1 MRPTIHPQVHAMRDH
16 PAHNVPLLG
25 ASWAARLSQVL
36 LIRHQKHVVINISV
50 ILRQT
55 FERNGDA
62 AGKRCWPILSA
73 GRQPLPKGQTRKGT
87 LLSEDSISNSD
98 FQNVQKKHHSWQ
110 HRHHQPFSQELLTKY
125 IWSWARHMAVGMR
138 VTVIGFYK

>member
-1 MRPTIHPQVHAMRDH
+1 MRDH

-25 ASWAARLSQVL
+25 ASWAAQLSQVL
-36 LIRHQKHVVINISV
+36 LIRHQKHVVIKISV

-62 AGKRCWPILSA
+62 AGKRCWPTLSA
-73 GRQPLPKGQTRKGT
+73 GRQPLPKDLTRKGT

-98 FQNVQKKHHSWQ
+98 FQTETKKESPFLATPSPSAIYPGAVDKVYLVLGSTHGGRDESHC
-110 HRHHQPFSQELLTKY
+110 HRICQ
-125 IWSWARHMAVGMR
+125 IV
-138 VTVIGFYK
+138 

>member
-1 MRPTIHPQVHAMRDH
+1 MRDH

-25 ASWAARLSQVL
+25 ASWAAQLSQVL
-36 LIRHQKHVVINISV
+36 LIQSKKHKNISV
-50 ILRQT
+50 ILSQT

-62 AGKRCWPILSA
+62 AGKRCWSTLSA

-98 FQNVQKKHHSWQ
+98 FQTETKKESPFLATPSPSAIYPGAVDKVYLVLGSTHGGRDESHC
-110 HRHHQPFSQELLTKY
+110 HRICQ
-125 IWSWARHMAVGMR
+125 IV
-138 VTVIGFYK
+138 